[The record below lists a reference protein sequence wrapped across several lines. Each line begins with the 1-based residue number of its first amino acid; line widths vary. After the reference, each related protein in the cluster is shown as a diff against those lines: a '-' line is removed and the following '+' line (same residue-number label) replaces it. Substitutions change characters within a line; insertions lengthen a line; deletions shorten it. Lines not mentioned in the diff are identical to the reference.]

1 MNAYHDIFDPVFI
14 AYPFLE
20 TPVRIALVLAVAYIL
35 FFIGR
40 FYILRAIGY
49 VIKKSTI
56 SWDDLLFEKK
66 VFHTLIHL
74 IPILVVHNASYLFT
88 GFETAVRRLT
98 LALIAFTMV
107 VFIARVLATVQ
118 AVYERTEFA
127 KDKPIK
133 GFFQIVTVVVYLI
146 GLVLMAAIL
155 MGKSPVII
163 LSGIGAM
170 TAVFMLV
177 FKDAI
182 LGFVSSLQMSLNN
195 SIRKG
200 DWISMEKYGADGEV
214 ADISLYSLK
223 VRNWNNTFTSIPTQK
238 FLEESFTN
246 WRGMQESG
254 ARRISRSVPLDMA
267 SVRFVR
273 PEDIARLSADP
284 TVGRLVARAADG
296 LGSQATNLLIL
307 RRVMADHLR
316 GRIDIRQDLTILVRT
331 LEATHEGLPFQIYC
345 FTATTVWD
353 EYEAIQ
359 GEIFEFLIAV
369 APLFGLRLL
378 QIPSGHDLR
387 GIAVPK

>member
-1 MNAYHDIFDPVFI
+1 MNAYHNIFDSLF
-14 AYPFLE
+14 AGYPFLE
-20 TPVRIALVLAVAYIL
+20 TPVRIALVLAIAYIL

-133 GFFQIVTVVVYLI
+133 GFFQIVTVIVYLV

-200 DWISMEKYGADGEV
+200 DWIAMEKYGADGEV

-254 ARRISRSVPLDMA
+254 ARRISRSVPLDMT
-267 SVRFVR
+267 SVRFVTTD
-273 PEDIARLSADP
+273 EIARLSTDP
-284 TVGRLVARAADG
+284 VVGRLVARAVEG
-296 LGSQATNLLIL
+296 LGEQATNLLIL
-307 RRVMADHLR
+307 RRVMALYLR
-316 GRIDIRQDLTILVRT
+316 GRTDIRQDLTILVRT
-331 LEATHEGLPFQIYC
+331 LEPTHAGLPLQLYC
-345 FTATTVWD
+345 FTATTVWE

-359 GEIFEFLIAV
+359 GELIEFLVAV
-369 APLFGLRLL
+369 APIFGLRLL
-378 QIPSGHDLR
+378 QIPSGGDVR
-387 GIAVPK
+387 GIGVN

>member
-1 MNAYHDIFDPVFI
+1 MNAYHTIFDPVF
-14 AYPFLE
+14 AGYPFLE
-20 TPVRIALVLAVAYIL
+20 TPVRILLVLAAAYFL

-49 VIKKSTI
+49 VIKRSAV

-66 VFHTLIHL
+66 VFHCLIHL
-74 IPILVVHNASYLFT
+74 IPVLVVHNAAYLFV
-88 GFETAVRRLT
+88 GFETAVRRIT
-98 LALIAFTMV
+98 LAFIALIMV
-107 VFIARVLATVQ
+107 VFVARVLATLQ

-133 GFFQIVTVVVYLI
+133 GFFQIVTVVLYLV

-200 DWISMEKYGADGEV
+200 DWIAMEKYGADGEV

-254 ARRISRSVPLDMA
+254 ARRISRSAPLDMA
-267 SVRFVR
+267 SVRFVT
-273 PEDIARLSADP
+273 EGDIARLSADP
-284 TVGRLVARAADG
+284 TVGRLAARAVEG
-296 LGSQATNLLIL
+296 LGPQATNLLIL
-307 RRVMADHLR
+307 RRVMALYLR
-316 GRIDIRQDLTILVRT
+316 GRTDIRQDLTLMVRT
-331 LEATHEGLPFQIYC
+331 LEPTHEGLPLQLYC
-345 FTATTVWD
+345 FTATTVWE

-359 GEIFEFLIAV
+359 GELIEFLVAV
-369 APLFGLRLL
+369 APIFGIRLL
-378 QIPSGHDLR
+378 QIPSGNDLR
-387 GIAVPK
+387 DIHAG

>member
-1 MNAYHDIFDPVFI
+1 MNAYHDIFDPVFVS
-14 AYPFLE
+14 YPFLE

-133 GFFQIVTVVVYLI
+133 GFFQIVTVIVYLV

-267 SVRFVR
+267 SVRFVT
-273 PEDIARLSADP
+273 EGDIARLSADP
-284 TVGRLVARAADG
+284 TVGRLVARAVEG
-296 LGSQATNLLIL
+296 LGPQAINLLIL
-307 RRVMADHLR
+307 RRVMANYLH
-316 GRIDIRQDLTILVRT
+316 GRTDIRQDLTILVRT

-345 FTATTVWD
+345 FTATTVWE

-378 QIPSGHDLR
+378 QIPSGNDLR
-387 GIAVPK
+387 GIRAG